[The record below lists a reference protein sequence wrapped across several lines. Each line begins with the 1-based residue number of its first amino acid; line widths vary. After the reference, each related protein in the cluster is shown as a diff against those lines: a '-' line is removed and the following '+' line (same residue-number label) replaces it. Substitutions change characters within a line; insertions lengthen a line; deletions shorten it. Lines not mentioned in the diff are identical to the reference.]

1 MIVAVL
7 VTLGLAQPRGTAR
20 VAVLGVAVV
29 TGLVV
34 VALGAARVRPLWQS
48 WGGLLAA
55 LLLGL
60 LFVATGGID
69 SVYQDAVVA
78 VMVVSALT
86 LPLRLVV
93 VNSLAVLAAA
103 ASPWLYDQD
112 AGGVLVTDLLAD
124 AGIWIAITAGVFLQA
139 RTLEDQARRLLDSDQ
154 LRVAFLRATSHELR
168 TPLTSVAGFAATLE
182 RHGDALDRDQQRE
195 LVVRINAN
203 AERLTRLIED
213 LLDVDR
219 LTSGVASAQR
229 TPADLPELVLRVL
242 ETVDTEGRVLD
253 CDLAPVT
260 VPVDVPKFERVVLNL
275 VANAV
280 RHSPPGGTV
289 EVAVRDEGGHVVLA
303 VRDHGDG
310 IVAGFE
316 QRIFEPFVQGPERR
330 DAASPG
336 TGLGLT
342 LVRQLVDLHGGDV
355 RASNAPGGGA
365 LFEVELPVVP

>member
-1 MIVAVL
+1 
-7 VTLGLAQPRGTAR
+7 
-20 VAVLGVAVV
+20 
-29 TGLVV
+29 
-34 VALGAARVRPLWQS
+34 
-48 WGGLLAA
+48 
-55 LLLGL
+55 
-60 LFVATGGID
+60 
-69 SVYQDAVVA
+69 
-78 VMVVSALT
+78 
-86 LPLRLVV
+86 
-93 VNSLAVLAAA
+93 VNSLAALAAA
-103 ASPWLYDQD
+103 ASPWLYDPD
-112 AGGVLVTDLLAD
+112 AGGVLVTDLVAD
-124 AGIWIAITAGVFLQA
+124 ASIWVAITAGVFLQA
-139 RTLEDQARRLLDSDQ
+139 RTLEDQARRLLESDQ

-229 TPADLPELVLRVL
+229 TPADLAELVLRVL

-310 IVAGFE
+310 IVTGFE